1 MSEYQLSHEA
11 WVYRRADDAK
21 IVPPLSGLPDDVG
34 SPGWAEYQQWLADGN
49 TPDPADPLL
58 SRRSDVYKLFLD
70 PATGEVAGACKEDSR
85 SAPFLFKDPTNLDF
99 REYLRWLDAGNVP
112 IPADP
117 LPNAPIAP
125 ASPWQ
130 IRKALNLLGLRQAIE
145 DAVEAADV
153 TVQDGWKYATEFRRT
168 DPFVIG
174 MGQALGKTD
183 EEMDSLFRLAITL

>member
-21 IVPPLSGLPDDVG
+21 IVPPLSGLPEDVG
-34 SPGWAEYQQWLADGN
+34 SPGWTEYQQWLADGN

-117 LPNAPIAP
+117 LPNAPIPPVSA
-125 ASPWQ
+125 WQ
-130 IRKALNLLGLRQAIE
+130 IRKALNMLGWR
-145 DAVEAADV
+145 DDVEAFVAQADL
-153 TVQDGWKYATEFRRT
+153 TTQDGWHHEQNFYRN

-174 MGQALGKTD
+174 AGQVLGKTD
-183 EEMDSLFRLAITL
+183 EEMDNLFRLADTL